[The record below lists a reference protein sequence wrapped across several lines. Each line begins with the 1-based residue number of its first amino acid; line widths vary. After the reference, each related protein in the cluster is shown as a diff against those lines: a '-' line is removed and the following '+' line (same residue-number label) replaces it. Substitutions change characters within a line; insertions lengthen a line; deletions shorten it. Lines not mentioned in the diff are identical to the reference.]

1 MKIAITQPCFIPWPG
16 YFWLI
21 NYVDELVFL
30 DDVQFDHRS
39 WQHRNFI
46 DLNKEKILITIPVH
60 QRNRSKENINQKK
73 IFHDG
78 DNLKKILKKIYYAYE
93 KAPFFSKY
101 FKYIEKIF
109 NEKDDYLIRLN
120 LKLIF
125 FILEELNIKTKMSY
139 SSELKIKEK
148 KSDLIY
154 EICKKK
160 NCEKYI
166 STIGAKGYIQ
176 KEKFYDIEVNFYSH
190 IEKNSLN
197 KDGSENFFSILHYLF
212 HYGPETSDRLKNSFK
227 ILN

>member
-60 QRNRSKENINQKK
+60 QKNRSKENINEKK
-73 IFHDG
+73 IFYDG
-78 DNLKKILKKIYYAYE
+78 DNLEKILKKIYNAYE
-93 KAPFFSKY
+93 KAPFFNKY
-101 FKYIEKIF
+101 FKYVEKIF
-109 NEKDDYLIRLN
+109 NDKDDYLIRLN

-125 FILEELNIKTKMSY
+125 FLLEELKINTKTSY

-160 NCEKYI
+160 KLCQIYLNDW
-166 STIGAKGYIQ
+166 GKGVYT
-176 KEKFYDIEVNFYSH
+176 K
-190 IEKNSLN
+190 
-197 KDGSENFFSILHYLF
+197 
-212 HYGPETSDRLKNSFK
+212 RK
-227 ILN
+227 I

>member
-30 DDVQFDHRS
+30 DDVQFDYRS

-46 DLNKEKILITIPVH
+46 DLNKEKILLTIPVH
-60 QRNRSKENINQKK
+60 QKNRSKERINEKK
-73 IFHDG
+73 IYYENG
-78 DNLKKILKKIYYAYE
+78 NLEKILKKIYYAYE
-93 KAPFFSKY
+93 RAPFFNKY

-109 NEKDDYLIRLN
+109 NDKDEYLIKFN

-125 FILEELNIKTKMSY
+125 FILKELNIKTKI
-139 SSELKIKEK
+139 SSSSDLKIKEK

-160 NCEKYI
+160 NCDRYI
-166 STIGAKGYIQ
+166 STIGAKEYIK
-176 KEKFYDIEVNFYSH
+176 KEKFYDIEVNFYSY
-190 IEKNSLN
+190 IKKNSLSIDEN
-197 KDGSENFFSILHYLF
+197 GNFFSILHYLF
-212 HYGPETSDRLKNSFK
+212 HYGPETINKLKSSFQ